1 LLSILYPTSPRYRR
15 LPQRHSPARFIGIDY
30 SELSIDLSEKVEGVR
45 RRRWLRRSKKDQT
58 RRDAGE
64 EIGETDSEDE
74 SDDEEDED
82 EEDDEP
88 RSSTQSEKVT
98 WFAADLLTSTL
109 SSLKLQNSAVPEEG
123 WDLVLD
129 KGTYDAIALSQDPV
143 AEGPS
148 AGKLPS
154 TVYPER
160 VAELVKKG
168 GFFLITCEPYSTIEC
183 LETFVEELPAT

>member
-168 GFFLITCEPYSTIEC
+168 GFFLITCEPYSTIEF
-183 LETFVEELPAT
+183 LETVAEELPAT